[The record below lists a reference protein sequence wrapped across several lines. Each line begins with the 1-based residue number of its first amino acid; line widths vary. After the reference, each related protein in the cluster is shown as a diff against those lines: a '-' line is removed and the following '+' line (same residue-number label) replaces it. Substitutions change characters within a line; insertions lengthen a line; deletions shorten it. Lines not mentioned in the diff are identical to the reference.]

1 MWDIYRKIINYNFG
15 RKRKSNG
22 YIYPP
27 GSKYRESEG
36 HFNLRLFFQYAV
48 VNIVPSI
55 GKQTNKL
62 ELYNKCPHRRVK
74 NTRLGPSQ
82 DVSYALILWYVSR
95 IINLK

>member
-1 MWDIYRKIINYNFG
+1 MWYIYRKIINYNFG

-22 YIYPP
+22 YIYSP

-48 VNIVPSI
+48 VNIVPRI

-62 ELYNKCPHRRVK
+62 ELYNKCPPRISKDK
-74 NTRLGPSQ
+74 NMNEIENSQ
-82 DVSYALILWYVSR
+82 CAGTV
-95 IINLK
+95 INVIPVLKI